1 MPKFINLDEPDN
13 YYNDIFLMG
22 DQLCIVIYI
31 PPAGHSTELV
41 SADAPSRAAP
51 EAGVRPKS
59 L

>member
-1 MPKFINLDEPDN
+1 
-13 YYNDIFLMG
+13 MG